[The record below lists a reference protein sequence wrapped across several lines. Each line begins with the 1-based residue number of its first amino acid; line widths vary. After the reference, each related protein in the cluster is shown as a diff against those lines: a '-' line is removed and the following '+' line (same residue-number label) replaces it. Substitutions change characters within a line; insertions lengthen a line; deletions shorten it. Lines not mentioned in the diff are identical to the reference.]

1 MKRRIALILYVLS
14 AYVVIQFIWW
24 GYHLIELTN
33 EVSEESVT
41 ANKRVT
47 MILGEG
53 AVFLLILFVGIWQ
66 IRKSILK
73 DLKLSAQ
80 QNNFL
85 LSVTH
90 ELKTPL
96 AASKLYV
103 QTVRKRELSR
113 EQSNEIL
120 AKAVEENDR
129 LERMIDNI
137 LNAARLESHVMKLS
151 KDSFDLS
158 QLAETTV
165 ERFKHFKNATELTSE
180 ISKNTVISADRLL
193 IETILSNLVEN
204 ALKYAG
210 AETKIVVYA
219 THTSEAV
226 HFGVKDEGPGVPKID
241 QPEIFKKFYRSGN
254 EDTRTQKGSGLG
266 LYIVSQLVQLH
277 QGTIRYTD
285 NTPNGANFEIR
296 LKHG

>member
-33 EVSEESVT
+33 ELSEESS
-41 ANKRVT
+41 AINKRVA

-96 AASKLYV
+96 AASKLYI
-103 QTVRKRELSR
+103 QTVKKRELSR

-120 AKAVEENDR
+120 AKAIEENDR

-137 LNAARLESHVMKLS
+137 LNAARLENHVMKLS

-158 QLAETTV
+158 QLSESII
-165 ERFKHFKNATELTSE
+165 ERFKHFKNAKRLTSK
-180 ISKNTVISADRLL
+180 IDKDTTINADRLL
-193 IETILSNLVEN
+193 IETILSNLIEN

-210 AETKIVVYA
+210 ADTKIVVYA
-219 THTSEAV
+219 THNSEEIR
-226 HFGVKDEGPGVPKID
+226 FGVKDEGPGVHKAD

-266 LYIVSQLVQLH
+266 LYIVSQLVHLH

-285 NTPNGANFEIR
+285 NTPKGANFEIK